1 MAEGRQGN
9 LPPSA
14 AGAGNPT
21 PTPAVPPAANPF
33 AAMMQ
38 QMMGNPAQMQQ
49 GAGTNPAAA
58 AQPGNPMAANPFA
71 AMMQQMQ
78 QGGANPAAAPQANP
92 MAANPFA
99 AMMQQAQGQ
108 QDGADLENNPMR
120 QQVLRV
126 RFSQQLQ
133 QLMAMGFSNEIVC
146 LRVLAQHNGRV
157 DAAMDALL
165 SMGDACS

>member
-1 MAEGRQGN
+1 
-9 LPPSA
+9 
-14 AGAGNPT
+14 
-21 PTPAVPPAANPF
+21 
-33 AAMMQ
+33 MMQ

-49 GAGTNPAAA
+49 AASTNPAAA
-58 AQPGNPMAANPFA
+58 AQTANPMAANPFA

-78 QGGANPAAAPQANP
+78 GAGASPGAAAQPANP

-99 AMMQQAQGQ
+99 AMMQQMQGQ
-108 QDGADLENNPMR
+108 QGQEDGADLENNPMR

-126 RFSQQLQ
+126 RFAQQLQ
-133 QLMAMGFSNEIVC
+133 QLMAMGFTNEIVC

-165 SMGDACS
+165 SMGDASS

>member
-1 MAEGRQGN
+1 MG
-9 LPPSA
+9 
-14 AGAGNPT
+14 
-21 PTPAVPPAANPF
+21 
-33 AAMMQ
+33 MQ
-38 QMMGNPAQMQQ
+38 QMQQ
-49 GAGTNPAAA
+49 GAGGDFAA
-58 AQPGNPMAANPFA
+58 AQG
-71 AMMQQMQ
+71 
-78 QGGANPAAAPQANP
+78 ANP

-108 QDGADLENNPMR
+108 QGGADLENNPMR

-133 QLMAMGFSNEIVC
+133 QLIAMGFTNEIVC

-165 SMGDACS
+165 SMGDASS